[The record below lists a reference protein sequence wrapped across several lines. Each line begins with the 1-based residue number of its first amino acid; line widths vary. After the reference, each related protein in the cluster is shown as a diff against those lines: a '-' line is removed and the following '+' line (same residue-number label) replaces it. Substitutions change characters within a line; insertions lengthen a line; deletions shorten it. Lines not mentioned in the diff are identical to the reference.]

1 MSEILSKPIS
11 LVWFSLEEIFEKF
24 ADVVEAEDKIFIFS
38 SVVRRKDVSKINQT
52 NGNAFGQSLLAEF
65 FASGIL
71 DRPRVVRDEDR
82 AGEDLELSLPL
93 ESRQHR
99 ADLVRDEGH

>member
-1 MSEILSKPIS
+1 M
-11 LVWFSLEEIFEKF
+11 
-24 ADVVEAEDKIFIFS
+24 
-38 SVVRRKDVSKINQT
+38 SKINQT